1 MFCCLELEGGRAK
14 GELGRSG
21 GLSFSM
27 PSLLFSF
34 SWYSGFFQW
43 CCNWQLL
50 NDQDTPKLIGN
61 FHPTTAENIYTT
73 EVANIAPIYP
83 ESHLLT
89 LPSKPLLTPTPLVE
103 ALRCVRCVR
112 CAHSLHCPLH
122 PCLMEFLPSLI
133 FLVVA
138 IVGKAVVLSVP

>member
-14 GELGRSG
+14 GELGRPG
-21 GLSFSM
+21 GLSSFM
-27 PSLLFSF
+27 PSLLFIF
-34 SWYSGFFQW
+34 NWYSGFFQW
-43 CCNWQLL
+43 CCNYQLL
-50 NDQDTPKLIGN
+50 NGQDTPKLIGN

-89 LPSKPLLTPTPLVE
+89 LPSKPLLIPTLLVE
-103 ALRCVRCVR
+103 ALRCVRGV
-112 CAHSLHCPLH
+112 HSLHCPLY

-133 FLVVA
+133 FLVVV
-138 IVGKAVVLSVP
+138 IVGKAVVLSIP